1 MITGSGG
8 GGGGGKGGG
17 GQTARQPR
25 ESQNSLFST
34 SYAKVLDLL
43 GEGEIE
49 GLVNG
54 WQSIFLNN
62 TPLQNSDGTYN
73 FTGITVATRN
83 GTQSQSY
90 IPGFDEIVSEVGV
103 GATVTQPVPITRTIT
118 TTATNA
124 VRLTITLPALQLF
137 NDNGDINGTSVDLA
151 IAVQY
156 NGGGF
161 TTVISDQ
168 ISGRTSQQY
177 QRQYLVPIAGAFP
190 VDIRVTRLTADSTS
204 AKLSNAFSWSSYSTV
219 SYAKLSYPNSALVG
233 LRVDAEQFSS
243 IPSRSYRVR
252 GLKVA
257 IPSNATVDS
266 ITGRLIY
273 SGIWTGTFG
282 AAQWTSDPAW
292 CLWNLLNSGRYG
304 LGDYLNINNLD
315 RWAFYSASQYASALV
330 SDGFGGTEPRF
341 SCSINIQSP
350 ADAYKA
356 INELCSVLRV
366 MPYWSVGS
374 LTISQDRPA
383 DPSFLFSQANVG
395 PEGFGYS
402 NSSLKTRPTVAVIKY
417 FDLTLRDSAYEVVE
431 DTAGITR
438 YGVVKVEIDAIAC
451 TSRGQAS
458 RLGKWLLYSEAN
470 AEVVSFSAALD
481 AAAVVRPGQIIE
493 IADSLRAGSRR
504 SGRIAAATTTAI
516 TIDDATGLA
525 VTNSPTLSVILSDAT
540 VQARAVVSIVG
551 AVVTVSPAFTT
562 APPANGIW
570 LFETTNIQS
579 STWRVL
585 AVEERDGVGCTIT
598 ALSYNASKYDAIE
611 NNLALQPRDITDL
624 NALPETPRNL
634 TSTEILYENSGRVSS
649 KVALA
654 WSLVPGV
661 TNYQVGYRPADGV
674 WQTVTTT
681 GNSFEILD
689 VILTTYEVRVS
700 SISAGILTSLPALL
714 TVTTYGKAAPPS
726 SPTGL
731 SLVAIDQ
738 ASAIL
743 SWSLAPDLDV
753 RLGGKVLIRH
763 SPATSGA
770 TWESATEL
778 VPSAAGGQTQKQ
790 VPLLTGTVL
799 VKFEDDSGYRS
810 VTESTVVVT
819 LPAPQPRLLVTT
831 YAEEI
836 EPFLGE
842 FTGMAYM
849 PDLGGI
855 SLIGGEP
862 YIDSL
867 ATDNNFDGLGTVDT
881 LGGPVGSGEYGFGS
895 NYDLGAVFDVN
906 LARRLVTIPYLPASL
921 WDDRTGDLDDWPI
934 VEEVGV
940 DRVNAATW
948 VRTTLDN
955 PSSSPSWGPWREF
968 ANAIVRARG
977 LQFKAV
983 AESTDTSQSII
994 ITELGANLELQ
1005 QRVEASGTLTTS
1017 AAAYAVTFD
1026 AAFYQAPSVGI
1037 TAYGLAST
1045 EQFTITAV
1053 STTGFTVTFSDSVG
1067 SLARQFAYTAVGY
1080 GKAI

>member
-8 GGGGGKGGG
+8 GGGGKGGG
-17 GQTARQPR
+17 GKTSRQPR
-25 ESQNSLFST
+25 EAKNSLFST

-43 GEGEIE
+43 GEGEIA

-54 WQSIFLNN
+54 DKSIYLNN
-62 TPLQNSDGTYN
+62 TPLQNADGTYN

-83 GTQSQSY
+83 GTQGQSY
-90 IPGFDEIVSEVGV
+90 IPGFDEIISEVGV
-103 GATVTQPVPITRTIT
+103 GVTVIQSVPITRTIT
-118 TTATNA
+118 TSSTNA
-124 VRLTITLPALQLF
+124 VRLTITLPALQKF
-137 NDNGDINGTSVDLA
+137 SSNGDIKGTSVDLA

-161 TTVISDQ
+161 TTVVSDQ

-204 AKLSNAFSWSSYSTV
+204 AKLSDAFSWSSYQPV

-257 IPSNATVDS
+257 IPNNATVDS
-266 ITGRLIY
+266 VTGRLIY

-292 CLWNLLNSGRYG
+292 CLWSLLTSSRFG
-304 LGDYLNINNLD
+304 LGDYLNTSNLD

-330 SDGFGGTEPRF
+330 PDGFGGTEPRF
-341 SCSINIQSP
+341 SCSINIQTP

-356 INELCSVLRV
+356 INDLSSVLRV
-366 MPYWSVGS
+366 MPYWSAGS
-374 LTISQDRPA
+374 LTIAQDRPA

-395 PEGFGYS
+395 PEGFAYS
-402 NSSLKTRPTVAVIKY
+402 NSSLRNRPTVAVVRY
-417 FDLTLRDSAYEVVE
+417 FDLDLRDAAFEVVE
-431 DTAGITR
+431 DTAGISK
-438 YGVVKVEIDAIAC
+438 YGVTKVEIDSVAC

-458 RLGKWLLYSEAN
+458 RAGKWLLYSEAN

-504 SGRIAAATTTAI
+504 SGRIAASTTTAI
-516 TIDDATGLA
+516 TLDDATGLA
-525 VTNSPTLSVILSDAT
+525 ATNSPTLSVILGDAT
-540 VQARAVVSIVG
+540 VQVRPVVSIVG
-551 AVVTVSPAFTT
+551 AVVTVSPAFSA
-562 APPANGIW
+562 APPVNGIW
-570 LFETTNIQS
+570 LFESSNILA

-585 AVEERDGVGCTIT
+585 AIEERDGTGCVIN
-598 ALSYNASKYDAIE
+598 ALAYNASKYDSIE
-611 NNLALQPRDITDL
+611 LGLALQTRDTTDL
-624 NALPETPRNL
+624 NALPDSPQNL
-634 TSTEILYENSGRVSS
+634 TASEILYENSGRVSS

-654 WSLVPGV
+654 WGLVPGV
-661 TNYQVGYRPADGV
+661 NSYQVAYRPADGV

-700 SISAGILTSLPALL
+700 STSASLLTSLPALL

-743 SWSLAPDLDV
+743 SWDLAPDLDV

-790 VPLLTGTVL
+790 IPLLTGTVL

-810 VTESTVVVT
+810 VTEATVVVT

-836 EPFLGE
+836 EPFLGD

-849 PDLGGI
+849 PDMGGI
-855 SLIGGEP
+855 ALIGGEP

-867 ATDNNFDGLGTVDT
+867 ATDNNFDGLTTFDA
-881 LGGPVGSGEYGFGS
+881 LGGPVGTGEYGFGS

-921 WDDRTGDLDDWPI
+921 WDDRTGDLDSWPI

-955 PSSSPSWGPWREF
+955 PSGAPTWGPWREF

-983 AESTDTSQSII
+983 AASTDASQSII
-994 ITELGANLELQ
+994 ITELGATLELQ
-1005 QRVEASGTLTTS
+1005 QRVEASGTLTTG

-1045 EQFTITAV
+1045 EQFTITGV
-1053 STTGFTVTFSDSVG
+1053 STTGFTVTFSDGAG
-1067 SLARQFAYTAVGY
+1067 SLARQFAYNAVGY